1 MQGQLLN
8 STSNFIR
15 YYLIKKERYVMRR
28 TGVTKKERDCLITVR
43 ENGSEPFPIRLCEI
57 AKLMGIRPPS
67 ALELVERLE
76 GKGLLKSRSGMIRLT
91 PQGLREY
98 ERIILNHRVFESLFV
113 QSGISADEAC
123 KETESFDY
131 FLDSRTAEA
140 VHRKIGSPSF
150 CPHGKPIKAK
160 AGGA

>member
-1 MQGQLLN
+1 M
-8 STSNFIR
+8 
-15 YYLIKKERYVMRR
+15 KEERHEMRK
-28 TGVTKKERDCLITVR
+28 TGVTKKERDCLITIR

-67 ALELVERLE
+67 ALELIERLE
-76 GKGLLKSRSGMIRLT
+76 GKGLLKARSGMIRLT
-91 PQGLREY
+91 PQGMREY

-113 QSGISADEAC
+113 QSGIAAEDAC
-123 KETESFDY
+123 REIESFDY

-140 VHRKIGSPSF
+140 VLRKIGSPSL
-150 CPHGKPIKAK
+150 CPHGKPIKSR